1 MQRFHRSI
9 VRIASLATLFA
20 AAAAHAGSA
29 DFVDLRRIGPLV
41 GDANAGKTK
50 AAVCNACHGAS
61 GVAPASMFPNLAG
74 QRAEYLYWQLVE
86 FQREARP
93 ESPMTSQ
100 VAHLDDATLRD
111 LAAYFASLPAP
122 APAQH
127 EAPTSSRGAALY
139 REGDRASGTPPCQGC
154 HGAEGEGHAWA
165 DGDAAYRTYPR
176 LRPARGLRGAAPQG
190 FPRPQ
195 APVVEQRPDHD
206 ARCADARRCR
216 RRPCGRRP
224 WRRCRDRQPGAN

>member
-127 EAPTSSRGAALY
+127 EALTSSRGAALY

-176 LRPARGLRGAAPQG
+176 LRGQHADYAAQRLRD
-190 FPRPQ
+190 F
-195 APVVEQRPDHD
+195 
-206 ARCADARRCR
+206 
-216 RRPCGRRP
+216 
-224 WRRCRDRQPGAN
+224 RDRKHLSSSSDRIMTPVAQTLDEEAIKAVAAWIEAGP